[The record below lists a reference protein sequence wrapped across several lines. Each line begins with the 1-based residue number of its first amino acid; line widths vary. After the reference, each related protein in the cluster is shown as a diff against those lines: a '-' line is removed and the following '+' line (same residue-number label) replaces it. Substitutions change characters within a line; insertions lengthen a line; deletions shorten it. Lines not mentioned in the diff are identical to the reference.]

1 MKQIEIENRIFRLK
15 DDDAIYYCVDTLCDY
30 YLNVRCI
37 YYIQLVYADRL
48 PDNWQDKNR
57 WRALPKEQFSEIDEI
72 FPETTL
78 NGDYVPAAELK
89 NGFFMNLLTPDAQD
103 EYVKVAKQK
112 LIKAVGNVAEFVA
125 ERCQYSLNELKE
137 VLSLEQIDSIAFAIY
152 NSEVRKQGFIVGDM
166 TGVGKGRIAAVFL
179 RYAMVHGYK
188 PVFFTASD
196 ELFVDL
202 YRDLKNTHN
211 LKFKPFII
219 NENVDVTDPDTKKV
233 IFERPTNLE
242 RKEALRTRRLPEGY
256 DFALCTYQQLGDC
269 VSYKGLNLVR
279 NENKSAKNNL
289 IKELCANSYI
299 VCDESHTVGGNWARV
314 PIKDNSTNTIDKY
327 ITKIQGYRAW
337 VFFAQILPLVRG
349 IVYLSATFAKRP
361 DNMPNYAINTCLSD
375 VMSAQRISNLFRI
388 GGVAVQEIVSAAL
401 VEYGQMLRREHRNE
415 GVNTD
420 IITINAEGTDKYGV
434 TDQSARHR
442 AIYTKLIYIM
452 NKIRKFE
459 LDYLEPYFA
468 KKYPPIKVRKK
479 DIDVPMTRY
488 RVRRMSMFNFIFDLL
503 DGFIFSLK
511 AEDIA
516 ERAIKHLKEGKKV
529 VIGFSNTFE
538 SLYRVPDTSEDDD
551 DDDDDENGENEDNL
565 GKIDVKVGTKK
576 KWVFPPENT
585 YFERTDFVAKFR
597 NIFDNLTRFTL
608 ITVVKKKGEKR
619 TEATN
624 RSYGNLADDMS
635 ELENFKEGAIEA
647 YEDIKNTIRNA
658 SIGVTF
664 SPIDVIKKRIE
675 STEEHFKVAES
686 TGRKYY
692 IEYTDTNCVKG
703 VFKKKPETDVSQ
715 CYDDF
720 NNNKADVLLINATG
734 STGKSAHAVPTPKVP
749 ESEVK
754 QRIMLIG
761 QTESDINVEVQ
772 KRGRINR
779 TGQVKL
785 PAYEYIFSD
794 IPCERKMAMM
804 TRRKLKSLM
813 SNTSS
818 DQNANE
824 DLADVDDF
832 DNIYGE
838 WAVDKYLDMLRRQA
852 DDFDVHSREILRFL
866 GDMSSD
872 IVKRLFSRMQALP
885 IEDQE
890 EIWDFVTNEY
900 NRLVADAK
908 IEGSYFLECQEKQ
921 FDAKL
926 IDEYCLYEGDN
937 ENSRL
942 TASTFI
948 GHYDIKSQKQLTS
961 EKDLKKDDETSKNI
975 LKNIKKGYE
984 NELANL
990 DGRKAIALGNAKTRL
1005 DEQISKLQE
1014 KVATKQQKYDI
1025 MYDDDDVS
1033 PEKLKAAK
1041 EELKA
1046 LKEELKE
1053 KQGNYDKVL
1062 KEQENEIKEEYAKKT
1077 AEVSD
1082 KFKRLSTAVE
1092 NFNIGSVFEDG
1103 KGIYYLVTDITAP
1116 LVNEQPMWNEGEDVL
1131 VNRTPDLFSSP
1142 SNIIVTFV
1150 STDAT
1155 VGNSLV
1161 RNLAPEGLQ
1170 FLEDTIIKGCKKST
1184 LKKWEEFIRSSKF
1197 REKVYIVT
1205 GNIIRVI
1212 NGINK
1217 GTIIKFTK
1225 ADGTSEVGF
1234 LVKMRKNERTGLME
1248 LPDTFDGVQVNI
1260 EGNEPKIKSALA
1272 QGGTF
1277 ELVCDQ
1283 VEYGECSIYGERKE
1297 ENDMQYILKMSSK
1310 HNDILG
1316 LKSDYI
1322 SGDYFHTVEN
1332 LDNVLMQLVYLNYK
1346 IKLPFNLLSQYG
1358 LTLRSEKFKMQDWQP
1373 LAYDKNKIPK
1383 K

>member
-1 MKQIEIENRIFRLK
+1 MKQIEIDNRIFRLK
-15 DDDAIYYCVDTLCDY
+15 EDNAIYYCVDTLCDY

-48 PDNWQDKNR
+48 PDNWQDKSR
-57 WRALPKEQFSEIDEI
+57 WRALPKERFSEIDEI

-78 NGDYVPAAELK
+78 NGDYIPAAELK

-112 LIKAVGNVAEFVA
+112 LIKAVGNIAEFVS

-188 PVFFTASD
+188 PVFFTKSD

-202 YRDLKNTHN
+202 YRDLKGTHN
-211 LKFKPFII
+211 LKYKPFII
-219 NENVDVTDPDTKKV
+219 NDNIDVIDSDTKEI
-233 IFERPTNLE
+233 IFKRPSKSERE
-242 RKEALRTRRLPEGY
+242 EAMRTRRLPEGY
-256 DFALCTYQQLGDC
+256 DFAICTYAQLGDC
-269 VSYKGLNLVR
+269 VSFKGFNIVR
-279 NENKSAKNNL
+279 NKNKSAKNNL
-289 IKELCANSYI
+289 IKELCANSYV
-299 VCDESHTVGGNWARV
+299 VCDESHTIGGNWWRE
-314 PIKDNSTNTIDKY
+314 PIKDNATNTTDKF
-327 ITKIQGYRAW
+327 ITKIKGYRSW
-337 VFFAQILPLVRG
+337 LFFAQILPIVRG

-375 VMSAQRISNLFRI
+375 VMSAQSISNLFRV

-415 GVNTD
+415 GINTD
-420 IITINAEGTDKYGV
+420 IITLNADGADMYGV
-434 TDQSARHR
+434 TDQSNRHR
-442 AIYTKLIYIM
+442 TIYTQLINIM
-452 NKIRKFE
+452 QKIRKFE
-459 LDYLEPYFA
+459 LNYLEPYF
-468 KKYPPIKVRKK
+468 KFKYPPVKVKKK
-479 DIDVPMTRY
+479 DIDVPMTMY
-488 RVRRMSMFNFIFDLL
+488 RIKRMSMFSFLFDLL

-516 ERAIKHLKEGKKV
+516 DRAIKHLREGKKV

-538 SLYRVPDTSEDDD
+538 SLYRVPDTSDEED
-551 DDDDDENGENEDNL
+551 DDDDDENEENDDNL
-565 GKIDVKVGTKK
+565 GKVDVQVGTKK

-585 YFERTDFVAKFR
+585 YYDRTDFVAKFR

-608 ITVVKKKGEKR
+608 ITVVKKKGETR
-619 TEATN
+619 TEAVS

-635 ELENFKEGAIEA
+635 DLESFRPDAIKA
-647 YEDIKNTIRNA
+647 YEDIKDSIRYA
-658 SIGVTF
+658 SLGITF

-675 STEEHFKVAES
+675 STKEHFKVAES

-692 IEYTDTNCVKG
+692 IQYTDDNCVKG
-703 VFKKKPETDVSQ
+703 IFKKKPETDVSQ
-715 CYDDF
+715 CYYDF
-720 NNNKADVLLINATG
+720 NNNIADVLLINATG
-734 STGKSAHAVPTPKVP
+734 STGKSAHAIPTAKVP

-754 QRIMLIG
+754 PRVMIIG
-761 QTESDINVEVQ
+761 QCESDINVEVQ

-779 TGQVKL
+779 TKQIKL

-794 IPCERKMAMM
+794 IPCERKMAMS

-818 DQNANE
+818 DQNANNE
-824 DLADVDDF
+824 LSDVDDF
-832 DNIYGE
+832 DNIYGQE
-838 WAVDKYLDMLRRQA
+838 AVESYLNMLRIQA
-852 DDFDVHSREILRFL
+852 DTGDEHSRELLRFL

-872 IVKRLFSRMQALP
+872 VVKRLFSRMQALP
-885 IEDQE
+885 IEEQE
-890 EIWDFVTNEY
+890 NIWDFVTSVY
-900 NRLVADAK
+900 KNRVDDAK
-908 IEGSYFLECQEKQ
+908 AEGSYFFECQEKQ

-937 ENSRL
+937 NNSRL
-942 TASTFI
+942 TSSTFI
-948 GHYDIKSQKQLTS
+948 GHYDIKSQKQLAS
-961 EKDLKKDDETSKNI
+961 EKDLKLNDDTPKSVLEN
-975 LKNIKKGYE
+975 LKNGYE
-984 NELANL
+984 KQLSEIEE
-990 DGRKAIALGNAKTRL
+990 RKSVALSNAKTRL

-1014 KVATKQQKYDI
+1014 KIATKQQKYDI
-1025 MYDDDDVS
+1025 MFDDDDVS
-1033 PEKLKAAK
+1033 PEKLQAAK

-1046 LKEELKE
+1046 LKAELKE
-1053 KQGNYDKVL
+1053 QKGNYDKVL
-1062 KEQENEIKEEYAKKT
+1062 KEQEDEINEDFAKRT
-1077 AEVSD
+1077 AEASD
-1082 KFKRLSTAVE
+1082 KYKRLTTAVE
-1092 NFNIGSVFEDG
+1092 AFAIGSVFENKNDV
-1103 KGIYYLVTDITAP
+1103 YYLVTDISAP
-1116 LVNEQPMWNEGEDVL
+1116 LYNKNISWETDEVL
-1131 VNRTPDLFSSP
+1131 STPTDLFSSP
-1142 SNIIVTFV
+1142 SNIIITFA

-1161 RNLAPEGLQ
+1161 RNLASDGLR
-1170 FLEDTIIKGCKKST
+1170 FLEDNIIKGCKKST

-1212 NGINK
+1212 NGKNK

-1234 LVKMRKNERTGLME
+1234 LVKMEKNERTGLME
-1248 LPDTFDGVQVNI
+1248 LPSTFDGVQVNI
-1260 EGNEPKIKSALA
+1260 EDNEAKIKSALA

-1277 ELVCDQ
+1277 YLVTEK
-1283 VEYGECSIYGERKE
+1283 VSVGECCIYGRRKDD
-1297 ENDMQYILKMSSK
+1297 NDMQYIIKMSSD
-1310 HNDILG
+1310 HYNILG